1 MVQTE
6 KFFCQRYAKDIP
18 RDMNNT
24 PTVNDEIEID
34 LLHIVKILWQ
44 KIWIIIIS
52 MVLLGAALFS
62 YAVFMITP
70 QYQAKAMMYVNN
82 SSISIGATSFSL
94 SELSAAQSLLDV
106 YVIILQSR
114 TTLEKVIE
122 KANLD
127 YTYEQLAS
135 RVTAES
141 VNETEIFRIVAT
153 SSNPAEAELIVDT
166 IVEILPDRIAEI
178 VDGSSVR
185 VVDYAVLPTQRSS
198 PSYTRYAMIGLLLG
212 FVLSCGAIIVLDLMD
227 TTVRSED
234 YLYQKYSNIPM
245 LAVVPDAHDTHKGSY
260 SYYYKES
267 ADTAK
272 KE

>member
-1 MVQTE
+1 MT
-6 KFFCQRYAKDIP
+6 
-18 RDMNNT
+18 
-24 PTVNDEIEID
+24 DEIEID

-52 MVLLGAALFS
+52 MILFGAVLFS
-62 YAVFMITP
+62 YAVFIITP

-94 SELSAAQSLLDV
+94 SELNAAQSLLDV

-114 TTLEKVIE
+114 TTLEEVIE

-135 RVTAES
+135 RITAES
-141 VNETEIFRIVAT
+141 VNGTEIFRIVAT

-166 IVEILPDRIAEI
+166 IVEILPERIADI

-185 VVDYAVLPTQRSS
+185 VVDHAVLPVQRSS
-198 PSYTRYAMIGLLLG
+198 PSYTRYAMIGLILG
-212 FVLSCGAIIVLDLMD
+212 FVLSCGTIILLDLMD

-234 YLYQKYSNIPM
+234 YLYQKYSDIPM
-245 LAVVPDAHDTHKGSY
+245 LAVVPDAHDTHRGSY
-260 SYYYKES
+260 SHYYKES
-267 ADTAK
+267 ADAAK

>member
-1 MVQTE
+1 
-6 KFFCQRYAKDIP
+6 
-18 RDMNNT
+18 MNNT
-24 PTVNDEIEID
+24 PPMTDEIEID

-44 KIWIIIIS
+44 KIWIIAIS
-52 MVLLGAALFS
+52 MILLGAILFS

-82 SSISIGATSFSL
+82 SSFSVGSTSFSISS
-94 SELSAAQSLLDV
+94 SELSAAKSLLDT
-106 YVIILQSR
+106 YVIILKSR
-114 TTLEKVIE
+114 TTLEEVIE
-122 KANLD
+122 KSKIE
-127 YTYEQLAS
+127 YTYQELWNMVDA
-135 RVTAES
+135 TS
-141 VNETEIFRIVAT
+141 VNSTEVFEIVVT
-153 SSNPAEAELIVDT
+153 SSNPSEAELIVDT
-166 IVEILPDRIAEI
+166 IVEILPDRIADI

-185 VVDYAVLPTQRSS
+185 VVDHAVLPTQRSS
-198 PSYTRYAMIGLLLG
+198 PSYTRYAMIGLILG

-260 SYYYKES
+260 SHYYKES